1 MTSGERLVVVSN
13 RLPLTL
19 RHAADGWR
27 TQRSAGGL
35 ATAMGP
41 LLKRSHGIWIGWHGC
56 TTHPKD
62 PERRNV
68 IQRWE
73 EADQCIAVDISAEL
87 AHQYYEGYA
96 NQTIWPLFH
105 QFPSRFVFTPTGW
118 NAYVEANRLFRDA
131 VLRRLQ
137 PGDLIWVH
145 DYHLMLLPQMLR
157 EAAPDARIGF
167 FLHIPFPSSEVLR
180 ILPRREELLAGLLG
194 ADYLAFHTHSYVQ
207 HLRTSLLR
215 ILGLESRMDG
225 VEAGQRFVRVEA
237 LPLGIPA
244 DEFLSLLETDKA
256 TRNRLEELQR
266 RFEGRRILLSVDRL
280 DYTKGIPERLRT
292 YRRLLR
298 EAPDLRRKVVLIQIA
313 VPSREAIPEYQALGR
328 DVNRLV
334 GEINGEF
341 GSADWTPVIYIRR
354 GIARSELVALYA
366 AAEVA
371 WITPLRDGMNLVAKE
386 YVACQKNGHGVL
398 VLSEFTGAAAEMGE
412 AILVNPYD
420 EERTAAA
427 VQRALSM
434 PDGERRERMSALH
447 RRIVRNNVFAWG
459 ERFVN
464 NLRQAATGSSARSTV
479 EPQPLPA
486 DEVVT
491 AFNRAKRRVLLL
503 DYDGTLVGF
512 ANRPV
517 EASPPAGVVQLV
529 SRLANGKRNHVAI
542 VSGRARTDL
551 QAWFG
556 HVSRLWLFGE
566 HGAAIRPA
574 GARRWRSLG
583 PRLPEEWKNRVLPVL
598 EHMADRTPGSFV
610 EEKEHSLVWHYRMA
624 DPRVGEWLAN
634 ELVAMLEGMLADTQ
648 LRPVRGKKSVEVRPM
663 GANKR
668 EVMARIQ
675 ARCSNPDFI
684 FAAGDDRTDE
694 DLFELLRE
702 PDCWTVRVGGGSSI
716 ARFRLP
722 DQQTVRQLLERF
734 CATS

>member
-1 MTSGERLVVVSN
+1 MSSGERLVVVSN

-19 RHAADGWR
+19 RHVAGEWR

-41 LLKRSHGIWIGWHGC
+41 LLQGSHGIWIGWHGS
-56 TTHPKD
+56 TLHPKD
-62 PERRNV
+62 PERRKVVQN
-68 IQRWE
+68 WAE
-73 EADQCIAVDISAEL
+73 TDQCIAVDISADL

-105 QFPSRFVFTPTGW
+105 QFPSRFAFTPTGW

-131 VLRRLQ
+131 VLQHLQ

-157 EAAPDARIGF
+157 EAVPDARIGF

-194 ADYLAFHTHSYVQ
+194 ADYLVFHTHSYVQ

-225 VEAGQRFVRVEA
+225 VEVGQRFVRVEA

-244 DEFLSLLETDKA
+244 EEFISLLETDKA
-256 TRNRLEELQR
+256 TGNRLEELQR

-292 YRRLLR
+292 FRRLLR
-298 EAPDLRRKVVLIQIA
+298 EVPDLRRKVVLIQVA

-366 AAEVA
+366 LAEVA

-386 YVACQKNGHGVL
+386 YVACQKDGDGVL

-434 PDGERRERMSALH
+434 PVEERRERMSALH
-447 RRIVRNNVFAWG
+447 RRIVRNNVFVWG
-459 ERFVN
+459 ERFVE
-464 NLRQAATGSSARSTV
+464 NLRQAASGSSARCTG

-491 AFNRAKRRVLLL
+491 TFHKAKQRVLLL

-512 ANRPV
+512 ASRPV
-517 EASPPAGVVQLV
+517 EAAPPPEIVRLV
-529 SRLANGKRNHVAI
+529 SCLAGGRRNCVAI
-542 VSGRARTDL
+542 VSGRSRTDL

-556 HVSRLWLFGE
+556 HVSGLWLFGE
-566 HGAAIRPA
+566 HGAAIRAA
-574 GARRWRSLG
+574 GARQWKSLG

-610 EEKEHSLVWHYRMA
+610 EEKEHSLAWHYRMA
-624 DPRVGEWLAN
+624 EPEVGEWLAN
-634 ELVAMLEGMLADTQ
+634 ELVAMLEGMLADTE

-668 EVMARIQ
+668 EVLARIQ
-675 ARCSNPDFI
+675 ARCPDPDFI

-702 PDCWTVRVGGGSSI
+702 PNCWTVRVGGGPSI

-722 DQQTVRQLLERF
+722 DQDAVRQLLERF
-734 CATS
+734 CAKS